1 MLTKLKIKNFVLI
14 DNLEVDFNEGM
25 TCITG
30 ETGAGKS
37 ILLGGLS
44 LVLGKRADLSS
55 LHDVSRKC
63 VVEAIFQISFY
74 NLKHIFDENDID
86 YQEETIL
93 RREILPKGKSRA
105 FINDTPVNLNVL
117 EEVSLKLIDIHSQND
132 TSSLLKNEY
141 QFQVLDAL
149 ANNQMILEEYKQNLL
164 SFKEINKE
172 FLSTKALKEKSIDD
186 YEYKKYL
193 YEELDATH
201 LELGIEERLEDE
213 LSILNSVELI
223 QNSMNKTIQSL
234 EAESYG
240 IIDQL
245 EDLQRNNQE
254 ISNKSN
260 QFEEL
265 FNRVK
270 GSTIELEDISEE
282 YKKIFNSL
290 EVNPQKTED
299 LKRQIDNLNKLFF
312 KHKVGSVEELLLIK
326 EEINSF
332 LHNSINLD
340 DKLNSIEQEIRKRKI
355 SLKEQCLKLS
365 ENRKKVISVLEKEL
379 KRLVS
384 KMGMDQANFKI
395 ELSTSEDFLFNG
407 SDILSFEFSANK
419 GHDFKILKKVASG
432 GELSRIMLA
441 IKTLLSRFKKL
452 PTIIFDEIDT
462 GVSGKISD
470 NIAEIMANLGSS
482 MQVFTITHLPQVA
495 AKGDHHFKV
504 EKKTEGDKS
513 LTKLSYL
520 NTKQR
525 IDEIAMMLSGNKIT
539 DTAIAHA
546 KQLMN

>member
-1 MLTKLKIKNFVLI
+1 MTKLKIKNFVLI
-14 DNLEVDFNEGM
+14 DDLEVDFNDGM

-74 NLKHIFDENDID
+74 NLKHVFDENDID
-86 YQEETIL
+86 YQDETIL

-332 LHNSINLD
+332 LQNSINLD

>member
-1 MLTKLKIKNFVLI
+1 MTKLKIKNFVLI
-14 DNLEVDFNEGM
+14 DDLEVDFNDGM

-172 FLSTKALKEKSIDD
+172 FLSTKALKEKSIDN

-201 LELGIEERLEDE
+201 LELGLEERLEDE

-332 LHNSINLD
+332 LQNSINLD

>member
-1 MLTKLKIKNFVLI
+1 MTKLKIKNFVLI

-201 LELGIEERLEDE
+201 LESGIEERLEDE

-312 KHKVGSVEELLLIK
+312 KHKVRSVKELLLIK

-332 LHNSINLD
+332 LQNSINLD

>member
-1 MLTKLKIKNFVLI
+1 LTKLKIKNFVLI
-14 DNLEVDFNEGM
+14 DDLEVDFNDGM

-172 FLSTKALKEKSIDD
+172 FLSTKALKEKSIDN

-213 LSILNSVELI
+213 LSILSSVELI

-245 EDLQRNNQE
+245 KDLQRNNQE

-290 EVNPQKTED
+290 EVSPQKTED

-332 LHNSINLD
+332 LENSINLD

>member
-1 MLTKLKIKNFVLI
+1 MTKLKIKNFVLI
-14 DNLEVDFNEGM
+14 DDLEVDFNDGM

-74 NLKHIFDENDID
+74 NLKHVFDENDID

-213 LSILNSVELI
+213 LSILNSAELI

-245 EDLQRNNQE
+245 KDLQRNNQE

-290 EVNPQKTED
+290 EVSPQKTED

-332 LHNSINLD
+332 LENSINLD

>member
-1 MLTKLKIKNFVLI
+1 MTKLKIKNFVLI
-14 DNLEVDFNEGM
+14 DDLEVDFNDGM

-245 EDLQRNNQE
+245 KDLQRNNQE

-290 EVNPQKTED
+290 EVSPQKTED

-332 LHNSINLD
+332 LQNSINLD

>member
-1 MLTKLKIKNFVLI
+1 MTKLKIKNFVLI

-74 NLKHIFDENDID
+74 NLKHVFDENDID

-164 SFKEINKE
+164 SFKEINQE

-223 QNSMNKTIQSL
+223 QNSMNKTIHSL

>member
-1 MLTKLKIKNFVLI
+1 MTKLKIKNFVLI
-14 DNLEVDFNEGM
+14 DDLEVDFNDGM

-63 VVEAIFQISFY
+63 IVEAIFQISFY
-74 NLKHIFDENDID
+74 NLKHVFDENDID

-172 FLSTKALKEKSIDD
+172 FLSTKALKEKSIDN

-245 EDLQRNNQE
+245 KDLQRNNQE

-290 EVNPQKTED
+290 EVSPQKTED

-332 LHNSINLD
+332 LQNSINLD

>member
-1 MLTKLKIKNFVLI
+1 MTKLKIKNFVLI
-14 DNLEVDFNEGM
+14 DDLEVDFNDGM

-63 VVEAIFQISFY
+63 IVEAIFQISFY
-74 NLKHIFDENDID
+74 NLKHVFDENDID

-172 FLSTKALKEKSIDD
+172 FLSTKALKEKSIDN

-245 EDLQRNNQE
+245 KDLQRNNQE

-290 EVNPQKTED
+290 EVSPQKTED

-332 LHNSINLD
+332 LQNSINLD

-395 ELSTSEDFLFNG
+395 ELSTSEDFLLNG

>member
-1 MLTKLKIKNFVLI
+1 MTKLKIKNFVLI
-14 DNLEVDFNEGM
+14 DDLEVDFNDGM

-63 VVEAIFQISFY
+63 IVEAIFQISFY
-74 NLKHIFDENDID
+74 NLKHVFDENDID

-245 EDLQRNNQE
+245 KDLQRNNQE

-332 LHNSINLD
+332 LENSINLD

>member
-1 MLTKLKIKNFVLI
+1 MTKLKIKNFVLI
-14 DNLEVDFNEGM
+14 DDLEVDFNDGM

-245 EDLQRNNQE
+245 KDLQRNNQE

-290 EVNPQKTED
+290 EVSPQKTED

-332 LHNSINLD
+332 LENSINLD

>member
-1 MLTKLKIKNFVLI
+1 MTKLKIKNFVLI
-14 DNLEVDFNEGM
+14 DDLEVDFNDGM

-332 LHNSINLD
+332 LQNSINLD

-355 SLKEQCLKLS
+355 SLKDQCLKLS

>member
-1 MLTKLKIKNFVLI
+1 MTKLKIKNFVLI

-470 NIAEIMANLGSS
+470 NIAEIMTNLGSS

>member
-1 MLTKLKIKNFVLI
+1 MTKLKIKNFVLI
-14 DNLEVDFNEGM
+14 DNLEVDFNDGM

-290 EVNPQKTED
+290 EVSPQKTED

-332 LHNSINLD
+332 LENSINLD

>member
-1 MLTKLKIKNFVLI
+1 MTKLKIKNFVLI

-63 VVEAIFQISFY
+63 IVEAIFQISFY
-74 NLKHIFDENDID
+74 NLKHVFDENDID

-172 FLSTKALKEKSIDD
+172 FLSTKALKEKSIDN

-245 EDLQRNNQE
+245 KDLQRNNQE

-290 EVNPQKTED
+290 EVSPQKTED

-332 LHNSINLD
+332 LQNSINLD

>member
-1 MLTKLKIKNFVLI
+1 MTKLKIKNFVLI

-63 VVEAIFQISFY
+63 IVEAIFQISFY
-74 NLKHIFDENDID
+74 NLKHVFDENDID

-245 EDLQRNNQE
+245 KDLQRNNQE

-290 EVNPQKTED
+290 EVSPQKTED

-332 LHNSINLD
+332 LQNSINLD

>member
-1 MLTKLKIKNFVLI
+1 MTKLKIKNFVLI
-14 DNLEVDFNEGM
+14 DDLEVDFNDGM

-30 ETGAGKS
+30 ETGTGKS

-74 NLKHIFDENDID
+74 NLKHVFDENDID

-105 FINDTPVNLNVL
+105 FVNDTPVNLNVL

-149 ANNQMILEEYKQNLL
+149 ANNQTILEEYKQNLL

-172 FLSTKALKEKSIDD
+172 FLSTKALKEKAIDN

-245 EDLQRNNQE
+245 KDLQRNNQE
-254 ISNKSN
+254 ISNTSN

-265 FNRVK
+265 FNRVN

-290 EVNPQKTED
+290 EVSPQKTED

-332 LHNSINLD
+332 LQNSINLD

-355 SLKEQCLKLS
+355 SLKDQCLKLS

>member
-1 MLTKLKIKNFVLI
+1 MTKLKIKNFVLI
-14 DNLEVDFNEGM
+14 DDLEVDFNDGM

-63 VVEAIFQISFY
+63 IVEAIFQISFY
-74 NLKHIFDENDID
+74 NLKHVFDENDID

-213 LSILNSVELI
+213 LSILSSVELI

-245 EDLQRNNQE
+245 KDLQRNNQE

-290 EVNPQKTED
+290 EVSPQKTED

-332 LHNSINLD
+332 LENSINLD

>member
-1 MLTKLKIKNFVLI
+1 MTKLKIKNFVLI
-14 DNLEVDFNEGM
+14 DDLEVDFNDGM

-74 NLKHIFDENDID
+74 NLKHVFDENDID

-172 FLSTKALKEKSIDD
+172 FLSTKALKEKSIDN

-201 LELGIEERLEDE
+201 LELGIEEILEDE

-290 EVNPQKTED
+290 EVSPQKTED

-332 LHNSINLD
+332 LQNSINLD

>member
-1 MLTKLKIKNFVLI
+1 MTKLKIKNFVLI
-14 DNLEVDFNEGM
+14 DDLEVDFNDGM

-74 NLKHIFDENDID
+74 NLKHVFDENDID

-332 LHNSINLD
+332 LQNSINLD

-355 SLKEQCLKLS
+355 SLKDQCLKLS

>member
-1 MLTKLKIKNFVLI
+1 MTKLKIKNFVLI
-14 DNLEVDFNEGM
+14 DDLEVDFNDGM

-74 NLKHIFDENDID
+74 NLKYIFDENDID

-172 FLSTKALKEKSIDD
+172 FLSTKALKEKSIDN

-193 YEELDATH
+193 YEELDAND

-245 EDLQRNNQE
+245 KDLQRNNQE

-290 EVNPQKTED
+290 EVSPQKMED

-332 LHNSINLD
+332 LQNSINLD
-340 DKLNSIEQEIRKRKI
+340 DKLNSIEQEIKKRKI

-504 EKKTEGDKS
+504 EKKIEGDKS

>member
-1 MLTKLKIKNFVLI
+1 MTKLKIKNFVLI
-14 DNLEVDFNEGM
+14 DDLEVDFNDGM

-63 VVEAIFQISFY
+63 IVEAIFQISFY
-74 NLKHIFDENDID
+74 NLKHVFDENDID

-172 FLSTKALKEKSIDD
+172 FLSTKALKEKSIDN

-245 EDLQRNNQE
+245 KDLQRNNQE

-332 LHNSINLD
+332 LQNSINLD

-395 ELSTSEDFLFNG
+395 ELSTSEDFLLNG

>member
-1 MLTKLKIKNFVLI
+1 MTKLKIKNFVLI
-14 DNLEVDFNEGM
+14 DDLEVDFNDGM

-55 LHDVSRKC
+55 LHDLSRKC

-74 NLKHIFDENDID
+74 NLKHVFDENDID

-172 FLSTKALKEKSIDD
+172 FLSTKALKEKSIDN

-245 EDLQRNNQE
+245 KDLQRNNQE

-332 LHNSINLD
+332 LQNSINLD

-365 ENRKKVISVLEKEL
+365 ESRKKVISVLEKEL

-441 IKTLLSRFKKL
+441 IKTLLSRYKKL

-462 GVSGKISD
+462 GVSGRISD

-539 DTAIAHA
+539 YTAIAHA

>member
-1 MLTKLKIKNFVLI
+1 MTKLKIKNFVLI

-74 NLKHIFDENDID
+74 NLKHVFDENDID

-290 EVNPQKTED
+290 EVSPQKTED

-513 LTKLSYL
+513 LTKLNYL
-520 NTKQR
+520 NPKQR

>member
-1 MLTKLKIKNFVLI
+1 MTKLKIKNFVLI
-14 DNLEVDFNEGM
+14 DDLEVDFNDGM

-74 NLKHIFDENDID
+74 NLKHVFDENDID

-172 FLSTKALKEKSIDD
+172 FLSTKALKEKSIDN

-213 LSILNSVELI
+213 LSILSSVELI

-245 EDLQRNNQE
+245 KDLQRNNQE

-290 EVNPQKTED
+290 EVSPQKTED

-332 LHNSINLD
+332 LENSINLD

>member
-1 MLTKLKIKNFVLI
+1 MTKLKIKNFVLI
-14 DNLEVDFNEGM
+14 DNLEVDFNDGM

-74 NLKHIFDENDID
+74 NLKHVFDENDID

-213 LSILNSVELI
+213 LSILSSVELI

-245 EDLQRNNQE
+245 KDLQRNNQE

-290 EVNPQKTED
+290 EVSPQKTED

-332 LHNSINLD
+332 LENSINLD

>member
-1 MLTKLKIKNFVLI
+1 MTKLKIKNFVLI
-14 DNLEVDFNEGM
+14 DDLEVDFNDGM

-74 NLKHIFDENDID
+74 NLKHVFDENDID

-245 EDLQRNNQE
+245 KDLQRNNQE

>member
-1 MLTKLKIKNFVLI
+1 LTKLKIKNFVLI
-14 DNLEVDFNEGM
+14 DDLEVDFNDGM

-74 NLKHIFDENDID
+74 NLKHVFDENDID

-193 YEELDATH
+193 YDELDATH

-245 EDLQRNNQE
+245 KDLQRNNQE

-332 LHNSINLD
+332 LQNSINLD

>member
-1 MLTKLKIKNFVLI
+1 MTKLKIKNFVLI
-14 DNLEVDFNEGM
+14 DDLEVDFNDGM

-30 ETGAGKS
+30 ETGTGKS

-74 NLKHIFDENDID
+74 NLKHVFDENDID

-105 FINDTPVNLNVL
+105 FVNDTPVNLNVL

-172 FLSTKALKEKSIDD
+172 FLSTKALKEKAIDN

-245 EDLQRNNQE
+245 KDLQRNNQE
-254 ISNKSN
+254 ISNTSN

-265 FNRVK
+265 FNRVN

-290 EVNPQKTED
+290 EVSPQKTED

-513 LTKLSYL
+513 LTKISYL

>member
-1 MLTKLKIKNFVLI
+1 MTKLKIKNFVLI
-14 DNLEVDFNEGM
+14 DDLEVDFNDGM

-63 VVEAIFQISFY
+63 IVEAIFQISFY
-74 NLKHIFDENDID
+74 NLKHVFDENDID

-172 FLSTKALKEKSIDD
+172 FLSTKALKEKAIDN

-290 EVNPQKTED
+290 EVSPQKTED

-332 LHNSINLD
+332 LQNSINLD

>member
-1 MLTKLKIKNFVLI
+1 MTKLKIKNFVLI
-14 DNLEVDFNEGM
+14 DDLEVDFNDGM

-74 NLKHIFDENDID
+74 NLKHVFDENDID

-290 EVNPQKTED
+290 EVSPQKTED

-332 LHNSINLD
+332 LQNSINLD

>member
-1 MLTKLKIKNFVLI
+1 MTKLKIKNFVLI
-14 DNLEVDFNEGM
+14 DDLEVDFNDGM

-30 ETGAGKS
+30 ETGTGKS

-74 NLKHIFDENDID
+74 NLKHVFDENDID

-105 FINDTPVNLNVL
+105 FVNDTPVNLNVL

-172 FLSTKALKEKSIDD
+172 FLSTKALKEKAIDN

-245 EDLQRNNQE
+245 KDLQRNNQE
-254 ISNKSN
+254 ISNTSN

-265 FNRVK
+265 FNRVN

-290 EVNPQKTED
+290 EVSPQKTED

-332 LHNSINLD
+332 LQNSINLD

-513 LTKLSYL
+513 LTKISYL

>member
-1 MLTKLKIKNFVLI
+1 MTKLKIKNFVLI

-63 VVEAIFQISFY
+63 IVEAIFQISFY

-132 TSSLLKNEY
+132 TISLLKNEY

-290 EVNPQKTED
+290 EVSPQKTED

-332 LHNSINLD
+332 LENSINLD

>member
-1 MLTKLKIKNFVLI
+1 MTKLKIKNFVLI
-14 DNLEVDFNEGM
+14 DDLEVDFNDGM

-63 VVEAIFQISFY
+63 IVEAIFQISFY
-74 NLKHIFDENDID
+74 NLKHVFDENDID

-332 LHNSINLD
+332 LENSINLD

>member
-1 MLTKLKIKNFVLI
+1 MTKLKIKNFVLI
-14 DNLEVDFNEGM
+14 DDLEVDFNDGM

-379 KRLVS
+379 KKLVS

-395 ELSTSEDFLFNG
+395 ELSTSEDFLSNG
-407 SDILSFEFSANK
+407 ADILSFEFSANK

-504 EKKTEGDKS
+504 EKKIEGDKS
-513 LTKLSYL
+513 LTKLNYL
-520 NTKQR
+520 NPKQR

-546 KQLMN
+546 KQLMD

>member
-1 MLTKLKIKNFVLI
+1 MTKLKIKNFVLI
-14 DNLEVDFNEGM
+14 DDLEVDFNDGM

-74 NLKHIFDENDID
+74 NLKHVFDENDID

-172 FLSTKALKEKSIDD
+172 YLSTKALKEKSIDD

-332 LHNSINLD
+332 LQNSINLD

-365 ENRKKVISVLEKEL
+365 DNRKKVISVLEKEL

-384 KMGMDQANFKI
+384 RMGMDQANFKI